1 MTFTILISIC
11 IVGAVTLFVRI
22 LPFLFFRKREIPRVI
37 RYLEG
42 HLPPMV
48 MIILV
53 VYSIRNIQWTLF
65 PHGIPV
71 IAGMALVTGLHLWKK
86 NPLVSI
92 FGGTVFYMTVIQA
105 GLMDKLVLAL
115 PF

>member
-1 MTFTILISIC
+1 MTLHVLLSIC
-11 IVGAVTLFVRI
+11 IAGVVTVFVRV
-22 LPFLFFRKREIPRVI
+22 LPFLFFRKREVPGVI

-53 VYSIRNIQWTLF
+53 VYSIRNIQWTVF

-71 IAGMALVTGLHLWKK
+71 IAGMILVTALHLWKK
-86 NPLVSI
+86 NPLLSI
-92 FGGTVFYMTVIQA
+92 FGGTVFYMAVIQ
-105 GLMDKLVLAL
+105 LAL
-115 PF
+115 PS

>member
-1 MTFTILISIC
+1 MTLNLLISIC
-11 IVGAVTLFVRI
+11 VVGAVTLFVRI
-22 LPFLFFRKREIPRVI
+22 LPFLFFRNREIPKVV

-53 VYSIRNIQWTLF
+53 VYSIRDIQWTRF

-71 IAGMALVTGLHLWKK
+71 IAGMILVTVLHLWKK
-86 NPLVSI
+86 NPLLSI
-92 FGGTVFYMTVIQA
+92 FGGTVFYMAVIQTE
-105 GLMDKLVLAL
+105 LMDKLVLAL